1 MMETG
6 STLLGV
12 DSGWD
17 VNGINH
23 LQHHYIALEHV
34 HDHHC
39 HSNCS
44 SSVFGLVFSF
54 FRVGFALFHGLQLV
68 AVMLSDLK
76 YV

>member
-1 MMETG
+1 VMETG

-23 LQHHYIALEHV
+23 LQRHYIVLEHV

-54 FRVGFALFHGLQLV
+54 SRFTIGCCYVVRSEICIKLF
-68 AVMLSDLK
+68 S
-76 YV
+76 